1 MEISDSKGELDRYSI
16 VHSPKL
22 IVARVDSSSEEEEEM
37 ALNQRKG
44 LKELLVGKNKGSSS
58 KDAPRS
64 QPLPALPFPPPPTL
78 NLLPLPNL
86 KKKWKEKKGAEEG
99 EVIPQKEPK

>member
-1 MEISDSKGELDRYSI
+1 MEISDSKGKLDRSSI

-22 IVARVDSSSEEEEEM
+22 KVARVDSSSEEEEEM

-64 QPLPALPFPPPPTL
+64 
-78 NLLPLPNL
+78 
-86 KKKWKEKKGAEEG
+86 
-99 EVIPQKEPK
+99 

>member
-1 MEISDSKGELDRYSI
+1 MEISDSKGELNRSSI

-22 IVARVDSSSEEEEEM
+22 IVARVDSNSEEEEEM

>member
-1 MEISDSKGELDRYSI
+1 MDN
-16 VHSPKL
+16 
-22 IVARVDSSSEEEEEM
+22 SSEEEEEM

-44 LKELLVGKNKGSSS
+44 LKELLVGKNEGSSS

-64 QPLPALPFPPPPTL
+64 QPFPALPFPPPPTL

-86 KKKWKEKKGAEEG
+86 KKKRKEKKGAEEG